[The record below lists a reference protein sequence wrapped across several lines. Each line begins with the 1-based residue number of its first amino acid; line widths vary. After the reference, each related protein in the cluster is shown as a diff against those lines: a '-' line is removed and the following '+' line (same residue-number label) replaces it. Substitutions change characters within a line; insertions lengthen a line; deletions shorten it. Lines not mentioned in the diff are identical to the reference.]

1 MEPPV
6 DIPRSQSKLYPSG
19 RIDIDFRERRS
30 TDGEQAENRQ
40 RLDFRSASRVRDPC
54 WGTKREGEGELLSK
68 ELRRMDER
76 GRVLLFE

>member
-40 RLDFRSASRVRDPC
+40 GLDFRSASRVRDPC
-54 WGTKREGEGELLSK
+54 LGTKREGEELLSK